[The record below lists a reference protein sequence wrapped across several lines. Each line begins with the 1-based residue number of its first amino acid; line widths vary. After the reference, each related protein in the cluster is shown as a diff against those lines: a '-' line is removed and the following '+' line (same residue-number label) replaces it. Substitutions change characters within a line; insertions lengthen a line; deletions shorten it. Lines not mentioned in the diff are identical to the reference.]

1 MTADDLELAD
11 ALARVLSACAPL
23 PGERRALPAARGRVL
38 AEALHAR
45 WAMPG
50 ADVSTMDGWA
60 VRAADLSPGTARFGA
75 DGRIDMSPGTVS
87 AMSSGSAGAGGRA
100 TGRPAGDLSSGTAAS
115 PIATGRTDLSPRTAE
130 VELAVL
136 GESAAG
142 HPSAAVV
149 GSGQAMRISTGAVL
163 PPGADAV
170 VAQEDVR
177 RQGERLWIDLGR
189 AGEIRPGHFVRRA
202 GSDLTAGVE
211 ILSPRTALRPGDLA
225 LAAGAGHA
233 DVLVHR
239 PPRVAVLCTG
249 DELVDIGCPPGH
261 GQVVSSNGLMLALQA
276 EAAGA
281 EVRDLGRVGDEPEAL
296 RRALAD
302 AAASADVVLVSGG
315 ISVGDHDLVW
325 PALLAL
331 GAEPIFR
338 RVRLRPGR
346 PLAFARLGDA
356 RVFALPGNPASTYVG
371 FELFARPAL
380 RRLAGHL
387 QVERPRRR
395 VVLAAPAEGAGR
407 RTHCVRARLV
417 DGRAEPLPSQVSGAL
432 TSLRGCDLL
441 VLVPP
446 GPGLP
451 AGAEA
456 DALVL
461 ADPGVE

>member
-1 MTADDLELAD
+1 MIPDDLDPAD
-11 ALARVLSACAPL
+11 ALAHVLAACAPL
-23 PGERRALPAARGRVL
+23 PGERRALHAARGLVL
-38 AEALHAR
+38 AETLRAR

-60 VRAADLSPGTARFGA
+60 VRAADLSPGKA
-75 DGRIDMSPGTVS
+75 D
-87 AMSSGSAGAGGRA
+87 
-100 TGRPAGDLSSGTAAS
+100 AA
-115 PIATGRTDLSPRTAE
+115 PPVATDLSAGTAE
-130 VELAVL
+130 VELAVI

-142 HPSAAVV
+142 HPSPAAV
-149 GSGQAMRISTGAVL
+149 GPGQAARISTGAVL

-170 VAQEDVR
+170 VAQEDVKR
-177 RQGERLWIDLGR
+177 HGERLWIDLAR
-189 AGEIRPGHFVRRA
+189 AGRIGPGHFVRRA
-202 GSDLTAGVE
+202 GSDLAAGVE
-211 ILSPRTALRPGDLA
+211 ILSPGTALRAGDLA

-261 GQVVSSNGLMLALQA
+261 GQVVSSNGLMLACQA

-302 AAASADVVLVSGG
+302 AAASSDVLLVSGG

-331 GAEPIFR
+331 GAQPIFR

-346 PLAFARLGDA
+346 PLAFARLGDTL
-356 RVFALPGNPASTYVG
+356 VFALPGNPASTYVG
-371 FELFARPAL
+371 FELFTRPAL
-380 RRLAGHL
+380 RRLGGHL

-395 VVLAAPAEGAGR
+395 VILAGPAEGAGK

-432 TSLRGCDLL
+432 TSLRACDLL

-446 GPGLP
+446 GPALP

-456 DALVL
+456 EALVL
-461 ADPGVE
+461 ADPGST

>member
-1 MTADDLELAD
+1 MTADDLEPDD
-11 ALARVLSACAPL
+11 AFARVLAACAPL
-23 PGERRALPAARGRVL
+23 PGERRDLFAARGCVL

-45 WAMPG
+45 WALPG

-60 VRAADLSPGTARFGA
+60 VRAADL
-75 DGRIDMSPGTVS
+75 
-87 AMSSGSAGAGGRA
+87 
-100 TGRPAGDLSSGTAAS
+100 AAE
-115 PIATGRTDLSPRTAE
+115 TAE
-130 VELAVL
+130 VTLAVV

-142 HPSAAVV
+142 HPSPAELQP
-149 GSGQAMRISTGAVL
+149 GQAARISTGAVL

-177 RQGERLWIDLGR
+177 RDGDRLRVDLAR
-189 AGEIRPGHFVRRA
+189 AGAVRVGHFVRRA
-202 GSDLTAGVE
+202 GSDLAAGAPV
-211 ILSPRTALRPGDLA
+211 LSPGTVLRAGDLA
-225 LAAGAGHA
+225 LAAGAGHP

-261 GQVVSSNGLMLALQA
+261 GQVVSSNGLMLACQA
-276 EAAGA
+276 QAAGA
-281 EVRDLGRVGDEPEAL
+281 VVRDLGRVGDRPEAL
-296 RRALAD
+296 RDALA
-302 AAASADVVLVSGG
+302 AAAAAADVVLVSGG

-346 PLAFARLGDA
+346 PLAFARLGHA
-356 RVFALPGNPASTYVG
+356 LVFALPGNPASTFVG

-380 RRLAGHL
+380 RRLGGHARP
-387 QVERPRRR
+387 ERPRRR
-395 VVLAAPAEGAGR
+395 VTLAGPAEGAGK

-417 DGRAEPLPSQVSGAL
+417 DGRAEPLPSQTSGAL
-432 TSLRGCDLL
+432 TSLRACDVL

-446 GPGLP
+446 GPGLA

-456 DALVL
+456 WALVL
-461 ADPGVE
+461 DEGA

>member
-23 PGERRALPAARGRVL
+23 PGERRALPTARGRVL

-60 VRAADLSPGTARFGA
+60 VRAADLSPGTA
-75 DGRIDMSPGTVS
+75 I
-87 AMSSGSAGAGGRA
+87 
-100 TGRPAGDLSSGTAAS
+100 DLSSGTVQS
-115 PIATGRTDLSPRTAE
+115 SIATGRPDLSAGPAE
-130 VELAVL
+130 VELAVV

-149 GSGQAMRISTGAVL
+149 GPGQAMRISTGAVL

-177 RQGERLWIDLGR
+177 RQGECLWIDLAR
-189 AGEIRPGHFVRRA
+189 AGAVRPGHFVRRA
-202 GSDLTAGVE
+202 GSDLAAGVE
-211 ILSPRTALRPGDLA
+211 ILSPGTALRPGDLA

-302 AAASADVVLVSGG
+302 AAAGADVVLVSGG

-346 PLAFARLGDA
+346 PLGFARLGDA

-371 FELFARPAL
+371 FELFAQPAL
-380 RRLAGHL
+380 RRLAGHA

-451 AGAEA
+451 AGAET

-461 ADPGVE
+461 TDPGSE

>member
-1 MTADDLELAD
+1 MDRSR
-11 ALARVLSACAPL
+11 AR
-23 PGERRALPAARGRVL
+23 RR
-38 AEALHAR
+38 
-45 WAMPG
+45 
-50 ADVSTMDGWA
+50 D
-60 VRAADLSPGTARFGA
+60 
-75 DGRIDMSPGTVS
+75 
-87 AMSSGSAGAGGRA
+87 
-100 TGRPAGDLSSGTAAS
+100 PAG
-115 PIATGRTDLSPRTAE
+115 
-130 VELAVL
+130 
-136 GESAAG
+136 
-142 HPSAAVV
+142 
-149 GSGQAMRISTGAVL
+149 
-163 PPGADAV
+163 
-170 VAQEDVR
+170 
-177 RQGERLWIDLGR
+177 
-189 AGEIRPGHFVRRA
+189 
-202 GSDLTAGVE
+202 
-211 ILSPRTALRPGDLA
+211 ALRPPGRQ
-225 LAAGAGHA
+225 
-233 DVLVHR
+233 R
-239 PPRVAVLCTG
+239 PRGRRRDPVPRDSPAPRRPRPGGRGRPRRRPGPPAPRVAILCTG

-302 AAASADVVLVSGG
+302 AAAGADVVLVSGG

>member
-1 MTADDLELAD
+1 MIADDLEPDD
-11 ALARVLSACAPL
+11 ALARVLAACTPL
-23 PGERRALPAARGRVL
+23 PGERRGLFAARGRVL

-45 WAMPG
+45 WSLPG

-60 VRAADLSPGTARFGA
+60 VRAADLS
-75 DGRIDMSPGTVS
+75 
-87 AMSSGSAGAGGRA
+87 
-100 TGRPAGDLSSGTAAS
+100 
-115 PIATGRTDLSPRTAE
+115 AE
-130 VELAVL
+130 TSEVALAVA

-142 HPSAAVV
+142 HPSP
-149 GSGQAMRISTGAVL
+149 SQLEPGQAARISTGAVL

-170 VAQEDVR
+170 VAQEDTAR
-177 RQGERLWIDLGR
+177 RGDRLHIDLAR
-189 AGEIRPGHFVRRA
+189 AGAVRPGHFVRRA
-202 GSDLTAGVE
+202 GSDLAAGAA
-211 ILSPRTALRPGDLA
+211 LLAPGTALRAGDLA

-239 PPRVAVLCTG
+239 APRAAVLCTG

-261 GQVVSSNGLMLALQA
+261 GQVVSSNGLMLACQA
-276 EAAGA
+276 AAAGA
-281 EVRDLGRVGDEPEAL
+281 EVHDLGRVRDEPEVL

-302 AAASADVVLVSGG
+302 AASAADVVLVSGG

-325 PALLAL
+325 PTLLAL

-346 PLAFARLGDA
+346 PLAFARLGA
-356 RVFALPGNPASTYVG
+356 ALVFALPGNPASTFVG

-380 RRLAGHL
+380 RRLGGHL
-387 QVERPRRR
+387 QPDLPRRR
-395 VVLAAPAEGAGR
+395 VVLATPAEGAGR

-432 TSLRGCDLL
+432 TSLRACDLL

-456 DALVL
+456 WALVL
-461 ADPGVE
+461 SGAGAP